1 VYVPIVTGNV
11 NSKFIKDK
19 LFDFIVFLQND
30 KFLRSQIEQIHV
42 CPNMEI
48 ELVPRVGQHIIYLG
62 QINGYE
68 EKLERLLIFYE
79 KGLSQTGWNQ
89 YTGISLKY
97 KDQVVCTK
105 KKQ

>member
-1 VYVPIVTGNV
+1 
-11 NSKFIKDK
+11 
-19 LFDFIVFLQND
+19 
-30 KFLRSQIEQIHV
+30 
-42 CPNMEI
+42 MEI

-62 QINGYE
+62 QIDGYE